1 LAIERVGVTPRSA
14 FNDLQ
19 LSGLRCGSF
28 LSAADELGITPAAVG
43 QRVKA
48 LEDYLGIA
56 LLLRTRGGIRPTPEL
71 EQALPAVSRAF
82 ENLEEGMEQLEAQR
96 GQDIHIAAP
105 SDVVDLWLMPRLAK
119 FRAAHRN
126 VRLCISGEGD
136 APLRLGRVDVELG
149 FELVQGPDVE
159 PLFRDVILGLASPLN
174 IIRLADRE
182 TASRLEG
189 FPLLHLD
196 LYRNDPA
203 GLSWP
208 DWVRANK
215 MSRSA
220 PERGMRFQRAAA
232 ALDAVAADAGL
243 ALCGLALA
251 APAMAEKRAALA
263 WPVATGLLSGNPL
276 SVRSSSLAAPHVR
289 RFRAWLLEERAK
301 TRAWITTHV
310 KS

>member
-1 LAIERVGVTPRSA
+1 MAV
-14 FNDLQ
+14 
-19 LSGLRCGSF
+19 RCGSF
-28 LSAADELGITPAAVG
+28 VRAADELGITPAAVG

-56 LLLRTRGGIRPTPEL
+56 LLLRTRGGICPTPEL
-71 EQALPAVSRAF
+71 EQALPAISRAF
-82 ENLEEGMEQLEAQR
+82 AELEDGMEQLEAQR

-105 SDVVDLWLMPRLAK
+105 SDVVDLWLMPRLAEY
-119 FRAAHRN
+119 RSSHRN
-126 VRLCISGEGD
+126 IRLCINGEGD

-149 FELVQGPDVE
+149 FELVPGPDVE
-159 PLFRDVILGLASPLN
+159 PLFRDVIVPLASPLN
-174 IIRLADRE
+174 IIRLADRDP
-182 TASRLEG
+182 ASRLEG

-215 MSRSA
+215 VSRSA

-243 ALCGLALA
+243 TLCGLALA
-251 APAMAEKRAALA
+251 GPALAEKRAALA

-276 SVRSSSLAAPHVR
+276 SVRSSSQAAPHVR
-289 RFRAWLLEERAK
+289 RFRAWLLEEGAK
-301 TRAWITTHV
+301 TQAWISALE
-310 KS
+310 KA